1 MKSSNLN
8 EKSGSLW
15 FFLLYIKMN
24 ETAYCQRNREKI
36 LSRAK
41 DYYQNNK
48 KVLRDKAR
56 NNYGEFIWRR

>member
-1 MKSSNLN
+1 
-8 EKSGSLW
+8 
-15 FFLLYIKMN
+15 MN

-56 NNYGEFIWRR
+56 TKYRELSEEKKYKERIWKR